1 MGPSCALPSPLNC
14 SVSVSDWLS
23 HLFTNTS
30 LAYRLY
36 ARLDLT
42 NLRHSL
48 YLLSPYESAV
58 PKWEEVPN
66 YNIQVSAWWML
77 LVFVEFALLSLTG
90 HSDRFALNDSMC
102 SVFAGML
109 SQCFKFG
116 GRAVA
121 IFGYVW
127 VWEHFRLIELP
138 WDSPWTWLLC
148 FLTQDLAYY
157 LGHRAVHEFGFFWG
171 FHTIHHSSEY
181 YNFST
186 ALRQAAIQDAGLAA
200 YDILQ
205 AFLIPPSIFLVH
217 RYFSEIFQFWM
228 HTSLLGSLGPLG
240 FVFNT
245 PSHHRVHHGRNAYC
259 IDRNFGGVLIIWD
272 RMFRTFEAE
281 RKEEPPVYG
290 LIRPERSF
298 DQLWLQFHTLK
309 ELLCDKWRLK
319 DEKGQKVFPKWT
331 DKVKALFFPPGW
343 FPGTKIRHFFHWT
356 SLDDHTF
363 GVPPVQM
370 PVQKY
375 DPSLSVWLKA
385 YCLAHFLLLLCI
397 FLHFEYDRAHLGYL
411 DFTLKI
417 AFFICTMQS
426 FGAFFDKKK
435 FAPFLEIFRS
445 FGVLSYYITRTI
457 IEHHKPQPNRIFIA
471 TLFVASAIVWV
482 VVLLRHFVKKEAKA
496 KVTAKDGKE
505 NRIIGNELR
514 KDGMMEEKEEERKE
528 NTERRGG
535 GERSKRDNC
544 DCWI

>member
-1 MGPSCALPSPLNC
+1 RLN
-14 SVSVSDWLS
+14 S
-23 HLFTNTS
+23 
-30 LAYRLY
+30 
-36 ARLDLT
+36 
-42 NLRHSL
+42 
-48 YLLSPYESAV
+48 
-58 PKWEEVPN
+58 
-66 YNIQVSAWWML
+66 
-77 LVFVEFALLSLTG
+77 LSLCT
-90 HSDRFALNDSMC
+90 
-102 SVFAGML
+102 
-109 SQCFKFG
+109 
-116 GRAVA
+116 
-121 IFGYVW
+121 
-127 VWEHFRLIELP
+127 
-138 WDSPWTWLLC
+138 
-148 FLTQDLAYY
+148 
-157 LGHRAVHEFGFFWG
+157 EFGFFWG

-186 ALRQAAIQDAGLAA
+186 ALRQAAIQAGLAA

-205 AFLIPPSIFLVH
+205 AFLAFLIPPSIFLVH

-259 IDRNFGGVLIIWD
+259 IDRNFGGAYCIDRNFGGVLIIWDRMVLIIWD

-298 DQLWLQFHTLK
+298 DQLWLQFHTLKELLCDKWFHTLK

-356 SLDDHTF
+356 SIRHFFHWTSLDDHSF
-363 GVPPVQM
+363 GVPPVQL

-397 FLHFEYDRAHLGYL
+397 FLHFEYDRAQLGYL

-426 FGAFFDKKK
+426 FGAFFDKKWMQSFGAFFDK
-435 FAPFLEIFRS
+435 KWFAPFLEIFRS
-445 FGVLSYYITRTI
+445 FGVFSYYFAPFLEIFRSFGVFSYYTTRTI
-457 IEHHKPQPNRIFIA
+457 IEHKKPQPNRIFIA

-482 VVLLRHFVKKEAKA
+482 VVLLRHSFNLKCIKSIAIPFKVKKEAKA

-505 NRIIGNELR
+505 NRTIGKELR
-514 KDGMMEEKEEERKE
+514 
-528 NTERRGG
+528 
-535 GERSKRDNC
+535 
-544 DCWI
+544 